1 MGFELSETQK
11 IIDRDAVVY
20 PEFARMPYYPLAV
33 AKGHGAILEDFD
45 GNEFIDLLSSAGALN
60 TGHAHP
66 RIVKAITEQAG
77 KYITYTA
84 AYMYSEPL
92 VKYAEALIGVTPGDY
107 EKKVAFGNSG
117 SDANDGAIKLAR
129 AYTGRKKIV
138 SFIGAYHG
146 STYGALS
153 LSAISLNMRR
163 KIGPLL
169 GEIEHIE
176 YPECYRCR
184 FGKKCESCDLECL
197 GAFKKAMKTFMPP
210 EDIAA
215 VIIEP
220 IQGDGGLIVPPNRY
234 MKALYELCKEHGIL
248 FVSEE
253 VQQGFGRTGKWFG
266 IEHFD
271 VLPDMLI
278 LGKAIGSGIPLSAI
292 VARKEIMDAMDAP
305 AHLFTMSGNAL
316 ACAAAY
322 ATLEVIKDEK
332 LLEKS
337 TELGS
342 YAKGRFEALM
352 GDYEIIGDVRG
363 LGLSIGVDLVKDR
376 NSKEGYREAA
386 AKICYRC
393 WEKGVIIIF
402 LGDGVLR
409 FQPPLVIT
417 REEIDNAIDVIEES
431 MKEFLAGDIPDE
443 VLKTAKGW

>member
-1 MGFELSETQK
+1 MSYKLTKTTE
-11 IIDRDAVVY
+11 IIERDEVVY

-33 AKGHGAILEDFD
+33 ARGRGAILEDFD
-45 GNEFIDLLSSAGALN
+45 GNEFIDLLSSASALN

-66 RIVKAITEQAG
+66 RIVKAITEQAE

-84 AYMYSEPL
+84 AYVYSEPL
-92 VKYAEALIGVTPGDY
+92 VKYAEALIEVTPGDY
-107 EKKVAFGNSG
+107 EKKIAYGLSG
-117 SDANDGAIKLAR
+117 SDSNDGIIKLAR

-146 STYGALS
+146 STYGAIS

-169 GEIEHIE
+169 GDIEHIE

-184 FGKKCESCDLECL
+184 YGKKCDTCDLDCL
-197 GAFKKAMKTFMPP
+197 GSFKKAMATYLPP

-215 VIIEP
+215 VVFEP
-220 IQGDGGLIVPPNRY
+220 IQGDAGLIVPPKKY
-234 MKALYELCKEHGIL
+234 VKALYELCREHGIL

-271 VLPDMLI
+271 VVPDMMV
-278 LGKAIGSGIPLSAI
+278 LGKSIGSGVPLSAI
-292 VARKEIMDAMDAP
+292 VARREIMEAVDAP

-316 ACAAAY
+316 SCAAAY
-322 ATLEVIKDEK
+322 ETLQVIKDEK
-332 LLEKS
+332 LVEKS
-337 TELGS
+337 AELGK
-342 YAKGRFEALM
+342 YAKMRFEHLM
-352 GDYEIIGDVRG
+352 KNYELIGDVRG
-363 LGLSIGVDLVKDR
+363 LGLSIGIDLVKDR
-376 NSKEGYREAA
+376 ITKEGAREAA

-417 REEIDNAIDVIEES
+417 CDEIDKAIDVIEES
-431 MKEFLAGDIPDE
+431 MKDYLAGNIPDE
-443 VLKTAKGW
+443 ILETAKGW

>member
-1 MGFELSETQK
+1 
-11 IIDRDAVVY
+11 
-20 PEFARMPYYPLAV
+20 
-33 AKGHGAILEDFD
+33 
-45 GNEFIDLLSSAGALN
+45 
-60 TGHAHP
+60 
-66 RIVKAITEQAG
+66 
-77 KYITYTA
+77 
-84 AYMYSEPL
+84 
-92 VKYAEALIGVTPGDY
+92 
-107 EKKVAFGNSG
+107 
-117 SDANDGAIKLAR
+117 
-129 AYTGRKKIV
+129 
-138 SFIGAYHG
+138 
-146 STYGALS
+146 
-153 LSAISLNMRR
+153 
-163 KIGPLL
+163 
-169 GEIEHIE
+169 
-176 YPECYRCR
+176 
-184 FGKKCESCDLECL
+184 
-197 GAFKKAMKTFMPP
+197 
-210 EDIAA
+210 
-215 VIIEP
+215 
-220 IQGDGGLIVPPNRY
+220 

-337 TELGS
+337 TELGN

-417 REEIDNAIDVIEES
+417 REEIDKAIDVIEES

>member
-1 MGFELSETQK
+1 MSFKLTKTQE
-11 IIDRDAVVY
+11 IIDRDAKVY

-33 AKGHGAILEDFD
+33 ARGHGAILEDFD
-45 GNEFIDLLSSAGALN
+45 GNEFIDLLSSASALN

-66 RIVKAITEQAG
+66 RIVKAITEQAE

-92 VKYAEALIGVTPGDY
+92 VKYAEALIEVTPGDY

-184 FGKKCESCDLECL
+184 FDKKCETCDLECL

-234 MKALYELCKEHGIL
+234 MKALYELCREHGIL

-271 VLPDMLI
+271 VVPDMLI
-278 LGKAIGSGIPLSAI
+278 LGKSIGSGVPLSAI
-292 VARKEIMDAMDAP
+292 VARKEIMEAMDAP

-337 TELGS
+337 RELGN
-342 YAKGRFEALM
+342 YAKGRFEVLM
-352 GDYEIIGDVRG
+352 DEYEIIGDVRG

-376 NSKEGYREAA
+376 TSKEGNREAA

-417 REEIDNAIDVIEES
+417 REEIDKAIDVIEES

>member
-1 MGFELSETQK
+1 MAFELEKTKK
-11 IIDRDAVVY
+11 IIERDAEVY
-20 PEFARMPYYPLAV
+20 PGFARMPYYPLAV
-33 AKGHGAILEDFD
+33 ARGHGAILEDFD
-45 GNEFIDLLSSAGALN
+45 GNEFIDLLSSASALN

-66 RIVKAITEQAG
+66 RIVNAIKEQAE

-107 EKKVAFGNSG
+107 EKKVAYGNCG

-176 YPECYRCR
+176 YPDCYRCR
-184 FGKKCESCDLECL
+184 YGKEPASCGLECL
-197 GAFKKAMKTFMPP
+197 GAFKKAMTTYMPP

-234 MKALYELCKEHGIL
+234 MKALFEMCREHGIL

-271 VLPDMLI
+271 VVPDMLI
-278 LGKAIGSGIPLSAI
+278 LGKSIGSGVPLSAI
-292 VARKEIMDAMDAP
+292 VGRKEIMDSMDAP

-316 ACAAAY
+316 ACAAAHE
-322 ATLEVIKDEK
+322 TLEVIKDEK
-332 LLEKS
+332 LIEKS
-337 TELGS
+337 ADLGD
-342 YAKGRFEALM
+342 YAKERFQALM
-352 GDYEIIGDVRG
+352 EEYEIIGDVRG

-376 NSKEGYREAA
+376 KGKEGNREAA

-417 REEIDNAIDVIEES
+417 REEIDKAIDVIEES
-431 MKEFLAGDIPDE
+431 MKEYMAGDIPDE
-443 VLKTAKGW
+443 ILETAKGW

>member
-1 MGFELSETQK
+1 MAFKLNKTKE
-11 IIDRDAVVY
+11 IIERDSVVY

-33 AKGHGAILEDFD
+33 ARGHGAIIEDFD
-45 GNEFIDLLSSAGALN
+45 GNEFIDLLSSASALN
-60 TGHAHP
+60 TGHSHP
-66 RIVKAITEQAG
+66 KIVKAIKDQAE

-92 VKYAEALIGVTPGDY
+92 VKYAEALIKVTPGDY
-107 EKKVAFGNSG
+107 LKKVAFGNSG

-163 KIGPLL
+163 KVGPLL

-176 YPECYRCR
+176 YPDCYRCPY
-184 FGKKCESCDLECL
+184 GKKCETCSLECL
-197 GAFKKAMKTFMPP
+197 KAFKKAMKTYMPP

-215 VIIEP
+215 IIMEP

-234 MKALYELCKEHGIL
+234 MVALYELCKEHGIL

-266 IEHFD
+266 IDHFD
-271 VLPDMLI
+271 VVPDMLI
-278 LGKAIGSGIPLSAI
+278 LGKSIGSGVPLSAI
-292 VARKEIMDAMDAP
+292 VGRAEIMDSMDAP

-316 ACAAAY
+316 ACAAAF
-322 ATLEVIKDEK
+322 ATLEVIKEEK

-337 TELGS
+337 KELGK
-342 YAKGRFEALM
+342 YAKKRFDALM
-352 GDYEIIGDVRG
+352 DRYEIIGDVRG

-376 NSKEGYREAA
+376 LSKEGNREAA

-393 WEKGVIIIF
+393 WEKGVILIF
-402 LGDGVLR
+402 LGEGVLR

-417 REEIDNAIDVIEES
+417 REEIDRAIDIIEES
-431 MKEFLAGDIPDE
+431 MNDFLAGDISDD